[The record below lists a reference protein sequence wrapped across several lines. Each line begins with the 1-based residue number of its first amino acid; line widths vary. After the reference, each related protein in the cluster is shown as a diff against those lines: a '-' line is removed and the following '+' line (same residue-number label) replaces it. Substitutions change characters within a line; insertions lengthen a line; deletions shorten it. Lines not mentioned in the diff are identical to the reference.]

1 MLRTLFVAVVLV
13 AAIDSVAQC
22 QDAAWERLS
31 DGSVGQ
37 VTEFEGVGGIK
48 IPAYIRKPAGDG
60 PFPVVVM
67 LHGGRYGKE
76 ATIGMGRAV
85 RSPVADFIQQGWA
98 IYSIDY
104 RPSDQFLLPIETD
117 DSVLAVK
124 ALAAMPFVDAKRIGL
139 MGGSHGA
146 NVSSRLVSRVDVA
159 GAVLCAPAAMDLIE
173 VKKAATAGKEPVV
186 KILTKL
192 VGDME
197 KERGATAEEIA
208 KNPAKY
214 GYSSAMT
221 EVEGV
226 RCPIFVI
233 NGRNDDNSPP
243 SIIAAYVG
251 KLKAAGKQV
260 ETYEPDNGPH
270 GFYFGRPDIP
280 EYKESMRRAV
290 AFFKERFAK

>member
-1 MLRTLFVAVVLV
+1 
-13 AAIDSVAQC
+13 
-22 QDAAWERLS
+22 
-31 DGSVGQ
+31 
-37 VTEFEGVGGIK
+37 
-48 IPAYIRKPAGDG
+48 
-60 PFPVVVM
+60 
-67 LHGGRYGKE
+67 
-76 ATIGMGRAV
+76 
-85 RSPVADFIQQGWA
+85 
-98 IYSIDY
+98 
-104 RPSDQFLLPIETD
+104 
-117 DSVLAVK
+117 LAVK
-124 ALAAMPFVDAKRIGL
+124 ALTAMPFVDAKRIGL

-146 NVSSRLVSRVDVA
+146 NVSSRLVSRLDVA

-173 VKKAATAGKEPVV
+173 IKRAATAGKEPVV

-221 EVEGV
+221 EIEGV
-226 RCPIFVI
+226 RCPILVI

-251 KLKAAGKQV
+251 KLKQAGKQV

-280 EYKESMRRAV
+280 ESKEAAKRAV
-290 AFFKERFAK
+290 AFFQERFAQ

>member
-1 MLRTLFVAVVLV
+1 MLRTIFVVTTLFVFL
-13 AAIDSVAQC
+13 AAAGIAQESS
-22 QDAAWERLS
+22 WERLA
-31 DGSVGQ
+31 DGSLGQ

-48 IPAYIRKPAGDG
+48 IPAYIRKPRGEG
-60 PFPVVVM
+60 PFPVIVI
-67 LHGGRYGKE
+67 LHGGKYGKE

-124 ALAAMPFVDAKRIGL
+124 ALTAMPFVDAKRIGL

-146 NVSSRLVSRVDVA
+146 NVSSRLVSRLDVA

-173 VKKAATAGKEPVV
+173 IKRAATAGKEPVV

-221 EVEGV
+221 EIEGV
-226 RCPIFVI
+226 RCPILVI

-251 KLKAAGKQV
+251 KLKQAGKQV

-280 EYKESMRRAV
+280 ESKEAAKRAV
-290 AFFKERFAK
+290 AFFQERFAQ